1 HYRLLGIA
9 LFESDPD
16 VIDGAADRQMAH
28 VQTHKLG
35 PHSSLS
41 QKLLNELAQ
50 AKLCLL
56 NPQKKAAY
64 DALLRTRLATA
75 MHPPAAAP
83 RPILGPPVVARAG
96 AANVTVA
103 EADCP
108 DAESLSDFAL
118 GKLDAPRA
126 ERVSRHLATCG
137 DCRQKVADVSSD
149 GFVDLLRAA
158 VVAGEQP
165 ANPGHTFGDRHAAG
179 GLETTIDRAKS
190 PKRAIGQKP
199 QSATRRQRE
208 LADHPDY
215 EIVKELGHGGMGV
228 VYLAR
233 NRLMDRLEVLKVLK
247 QSLLERPGA
256 LERFQQEIRSAAKL
270 SHINIVAA
278 YAVLRM
284 GDSLVFA
291 MEYVPGQDLAQVV
304 GRRGPLRVPNAAYYA
319 HQAALGLQ
327 HAHEKGMVHR
337 DIKPNNL
344 MLAVDGKK
352 HIVKILD
359 FGLAKATSEK
369 DAETGLTKS
378 GQILGTPDYL
388 APEQSRDAQNADIRA
403 DIYSLGC
410 TLYFLLSGQRP
421 FAESSLY
428 DVLDAHQRRD
438 ATPLD
443 DVRPEIP
450 PDLAAVVA
458 KMMAKSPA
466 DRYQTPHD
474 VARALIPFFK
484 PGQSAAAPPLEP
496 REDQEYPQ
504 YT

>member
-1 HYRLLGIA
+1 
-9 LFESDPD
+9 
-16 VIDGAADRQMAH
+16 
-28 VQTHKLG
+28 
-35 PHSSLS
+35 
-41 QKLLNELAQ
+41 
-50 AKLCLL
+50 
-56 NPQKKAAY
+56 
-64 DALLRTRLATA
+64 
-75 MHPPAAAP
+75 
-83 RPILGPPVVARAG
+83 
-96 AANVTVA
+96 
-103 EADCP
+103 
-108 DAESLSDFAL
+108 
-118 GKLDAPRA
+118 
-126 ERVSRHLATCG
+126 
-137 DCRQKVADVSSD
+137 
-149 GFVDLLRAA
+149 
-158 VVAGEQP
+158 
-165 ANPGHTFGDRHAAG
+165 
-179 GLETTIDRAKS
+179 
-190 PKRAIGQKP
+190 
-199 QSATRRQRE
+199 
-208 LADHPDY
+208 
-215 EIVKELGHGGMGV
+215 
-228 VYLAR
+228 LAR

-278 YAVLRM
+278 YAVLRV

-304 GRRGPLRVPNAAYYA
+304 GRRGPLRVANAAYYA

-327 HAHEKGMVHR
+327 HAHERGMVHR

-421 FAESSLY
+421 FTESSLY
-428 DVLDAHQRRD
+428 DVLDAHQRRE

-443 DVRPEIP
+443 EVRPEIP
-450 PDLAAVVA
+450 PDLAFYVA
-458 KMMAKSPA
+458 KMMAKSPTE
-466 DRYQTPHD
+466 RYQTPIE

-484 PGQSAAAPPLEP
+484 LGQSVAAPPVKP
-496 REDQEYPQ
+496 RNDQEFPYDAMEAAAESEQFAADGFSAAPAPWPVPQ
-504 YT
+504 AGLPVSPPRAVPVAIPLSISAFDASIDFETPLIDTDHDFRAPSRPWRRYLAMCLAPLMLPKWRVPGGRISSSRVSERRPPRARSRTHWQIAVVTASVAGIVVVGGTIYALKSTQHKEHQAMAHASRAKASIETPPVTISTVRRSCIGSK